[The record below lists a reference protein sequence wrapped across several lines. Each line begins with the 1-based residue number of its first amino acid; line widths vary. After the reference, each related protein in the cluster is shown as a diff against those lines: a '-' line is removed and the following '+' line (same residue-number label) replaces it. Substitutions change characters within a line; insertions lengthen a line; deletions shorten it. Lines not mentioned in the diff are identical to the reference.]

1 MNIRCLIVD
10 DEPPAVRL
18 VSSYIQM
25 VPGLEI
31 AAACNSAID
40 AFKIIREQKIDL
52 IFLDIKMPRM
62 TGTEF
67 LRSIP
72 NPPKVI
78 FITAYREYAVDGY
91 ELDIVDYL
99 LKPVSF
105 TRFMKAVAK
114 ATKLI
119 SIETTPVI
127 PPAAEKKASEAFL
140 YFKID
145 REMVKVMLHEILF
158 IESRKEYV
166 KFYLQTGKTLLVKQ
180 SITSLEKLLS
190 PHKFIRVHRSYI
202 ATINKIAS
210 FTTTHVKIGDQKI
223 PIGRLYKNEVEDALN
238 MK

>member
-1 MNIRCLIVD
+1 MNIRCLIID
-10 DEPPAVRL
+10 DEPLAVRL
-18 VSSYIQM
+18 VSSYIQQ

-40 AFKIIREQKIDL
+40 AFKILQEQKIDL
-52 IFLDIKMPRM
+52 IFLDIKMPKLI
-62 TGTEF
+62 GTDF

-78 FITAYREYAVDGY
+78 FITAYRDYAFDGY

-119 SIETTPVI
+119 SIDNNFSSANTEY
-127 PPAAEKKASEAFL
+127 KDNKDSFL

-145 REMVKVMLHEILF
+145 REMSKVLLHEILF
-158 IESRKEYV
+158 IESNKEYV
-166 KFYLQTGKTLLVKQ
+166 KLYLENGKSLLVKQ
-180 SITSLEKLLS
+180 SISSLEKLLS
-190 PHKFIRVHRSYI
+190 PHRFLRVHRSYI
-202 ATINKIAS
+202 ATIEKISS
-210 FTTTHVKIGDQKI
+210 FNSTHISIGEHKI
-223 PIGRLYKNEVEDALN
+223 PIGRLYKNEVETVL
-238 MK
+238 KH

>member
-18 VSSYIQM
+18 VSSYIQQ

-40 AFKIIREQKIDL
+40 AFKVLREQKIDL
-52 IFLDIKMPRM
+52 IFLDIKMPRLI
-62 TGTEF
+62 GTDF

-72 NPPKVI
+72 SPPKVI

-119 SIETTPVI
+119 SIESDPVM
-127 PPAAEKKASEAFL
+127 PRAEQKNNNHSFL

-145 REMVKVMLHEILF
+145 KEMVKVMLHEILF

-166 KFYLQTGKTLLVKQ
+166 KFYLESGKSLLVKQ

-190 PHKFIRVHRSYI
+190 PHKFVRVHRSYI
-202 ATINKIAS
+202 ATIDRIAS
-210 FTTTHVKIGDQKI
+210 FTSTHVTIDDQKI
-223 PIGRLYKNEVEDALN
+223 PIGRLYKNEVENIL
-238 MK
+238 KQ